1 MAKSLMD
8 ENLGGIK
15 VYQENSVVYNK
26 TGDLSMLRNQFS
38 LGNIVHKEL
47 IIINEFQNMFQVLTQ
62 PAIFFHT
69 GSSNAAK
76 NSNLNSET

>member
-47 IIINEFQNMFQVLTQ
+47 IIINEFQNMFQVLT
-62 PAIFFHT
+62 
-69 GSSNAAK
+69 
-76 NSNLNSET
+76 